1 MIQASEIEW
10 TKYPV
15 SETTLT
21 SEQARI
27 ALNHERATFGSSISQ
42 VTPEGES
49 RVLVNGQWHRVVDS
63 Q

>member
-1 MIQASEIEW
+1 MIQVDEIEW

-15 SETTLT
+15 SDKTLT

-27 ALNHERATFGSSISQ
+27 ALADERAIFGSSISQ

-49 RVLVNGQWHRVVDS
+49 RVLVNGQWHRVVN
-63 Q
+63 